1 MSAPRLAIL
10 AAVCVL
16 AAACAAPQEPQV
28 EQEAALAPGEKAL
41 QADLARLHERVPGL
55 ESRQTERGVVLTIG
69 PGPQE
74 RLDEVARLLRA
85 WPGQRV
91 VVEGFAERSQAL
103 KEALVE
109 RGVEAQRIEA
119 VGPRADQL
127 DGRVEIVLPHQEG
140 GAAAGR

>member
-1 MSAPRLAIL
+1 MSARRFAIL

-16 AAACAAPQEPQV
+16 AAACAAPQKTQV
-28 EQEAALAPGEKAL
+28 EREAGLAPEQKAL

-55 ESRQTERGVVLTIG
+55 ESRMTERGVVLTVG
-69 PGPQE
+69 PGPEE
-74 RLDEVARLLRA
+74 RLDELARLLRD
-85 WPGQRV
+85 WPVQRV

-109 RGVEAQRIEA
+109 RGIDAQRIEA
-119 VGPRADQL
+119 VGPRAEQL